1 MMYIPN
7 LNILLLKVQK
17 YLVAYISNEKENIT
31 VKNIFVEQKYLGN
44 GDLVLLC

>member
-17 YLVAYISNEKENIT
+17 YLFAYIFNEKENIT